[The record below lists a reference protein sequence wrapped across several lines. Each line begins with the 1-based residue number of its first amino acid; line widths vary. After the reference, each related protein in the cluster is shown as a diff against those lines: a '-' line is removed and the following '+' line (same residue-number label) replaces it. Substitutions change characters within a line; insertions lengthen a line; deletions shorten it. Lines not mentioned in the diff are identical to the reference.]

1 MLPLGGIAPQDSTGN
16 LVNGNFASGSLSP
29 GWINE
34 STTRGNYV
42 QVTTAQSYQSTY
54 SAFMGTLSPPEIN
67 GWASIA
73 QEVTV
78 PSGGVLSFWVYQGSN
93 EGQMGYGTKYAWQ
106 AGYLLNSRGS
116 ILDHLL

>member
-1 MLPLGGIAPQDSTGN
+1 
-16 LVNGNFASGSLSP
+16 
-29 GWINE
+29 
-34 STTRGNYV
+34 
-42 QVTTAQSYQSTY
+42 
-54 SAFMGTLSPPEIN
+54 MGTLSPPEIS

-93 EGQMGYGTKYAWQ
+93 EGQLGYGTKYAWQ

-116 ILDHLL
+116 ILTTFYKTVNNTNGWVNYQINLSAYAGQKDYIYFLSLIHI